1 MCIARQTVVLGKV
14 DVLDS
19 GGIRTLNIQMSKKF
33 RCDMFQVVWKDD
45 SERGMNEERRRNPAH
60 ENLNQAIFR
69 SGGVIIMR
77 MGVREGEGGEVLLEK
92 LAQAAIWVTTRPP
105 FCQIPHSTLQAAMY
119 DTKNKYWN
127 NKYWKTNYLI
137 I

>member
-1 MCIARQTVVLGKV
+1 MPCALQNVFSGQV

-19 GGIRTLNIQMSKKF
+19 GGIRTLNIQMSRQF

-45 SERGMNEERRRNPAH
+45 SERGMNEEKGRNPAH

-77 MGVREGEGGEVLLEK
+77 MGVRGGVLLEK

-105 FCQIPHSTLQAAMY
+105 FCQIPNSTLQAAMY
-119 DTKNKYWN
+119 DTKNNAPGKQ
-127 NKYWKTNYLI
+127 I
-137 I
+137 IW